1 MTYSEA
7 IKELRKRL
15 LISQEDVAKLLG
27 VSFAS
32 VNRWENGH
40 HNPTLKA
47 RQKLRPLF
55 KKNHIEVED

>member
-40 HNPTLKA
+40 HDPTLKA
-47 RQKLRPLF
+47 RRKLRPLF